1 MEKNNSKASG
11 KKDEKILGLFYDFF
25 RSIKLTIFLLIFL
38 AILSI
43 IGTIIPQNAPRME
56 YIQRYGPN
64 LYNLFNF
71 FDLFDMYHSWWFSA
85 ILLLLSINLISCS
98 LHRLPS
104 LWNQIVREREIVL
117 KDSMIQ
123 TLPFTAKIRSEKKM
137 EEIFTHLRKWFR
149 KPAQL
154 DSSSFFTFY
163 GEKGRFSRL
172 GVYIT
177 HLSVLLILIGGLIG
191 SIFGF
196 RGFVNIFEGET
207 VNQIYLREGDRD
219 IPKPIHFSV
228 RCDEFNILYYDLPQP
243 EKHVKDYLSVLT
255 IIENEREILKKTIKV
270 NHPLHYKGLSFYQS
284 SYGSAHQITLG
295 FQKKGDKEKRVLK
308 GWEGENIP
316 LPRSNAFIRVLRY
329 VPEIHHFGEGIQIA
343 LFKMGQEPK
352 VFWVLKGGAK
362 GGPKEVDG
370 ELLFTLENVTTKEY
384 TGLQV
389 TKDPGVW
396 IVWVGCG
403 LMIFG
408 LILSFFF
415 SHQRVWIRIP
425 KKSGEEILLAGTANK
440 NRIGFE
446 KKFDQLTKSLTT

>member
-1 MEKNNSKASG
+1 MVKNNSKASG
-11 KKDEKILGLFYDFF
+11 KKDEGILGLFYDFF

-98 LHRLPS
+98 IHRLPS
-104 LWNQIVREREIVL
+104 LWNQIFREREIVL

-123 TLPFTAKIRSEKKM
+123 TLPFTAKIHSEKKA
-137 EEIFTHLRKWFR
+137 EEILTPLRKWFR
-149 KPAQL
+149 KPKQL
-154 DSSSFFTFY
+154 DSPSFITFY

-177 HLSVLLILIGGLIG
+177 HLSVLIILIGSLIG

-316 LPRSNAFIRVLRY
+316 LPQSNAFIRVLRY

-352 VFWVLKGGAK
+352 VFWVLKEGAK

-446 KKFDQLTKSLTT
+446 KKFDQLTKSLMT

>member
-1 MEKNNSKASG
+1 MGKNNSKATG
-11 KKDEKILGLFYDFF
+11 KKDEGILSLFYDFF

-43 IGTIIPQNAPRME
+43 IGTIIPQNASRME
-56 YIQRYGPN
+56 YIQRYGSN

-71 FDLFDMYHSWWFSA
+71 FDLFDMYHSWWFSG

-98 LHRLPS
+98 IHRLPS
-104 LWNQIVREREIVL
+104 LWNQIFREREIVL
-117 KDSMIQ
+117 KDSLIQ
-123 TLPFTAKIRSEKKM
+123 TLPFIAKIRSEKKA
-137 EEIFTHLRKWFR
+137 EEILTHLRKWFR
-149 KPAQL
+149 KPKQL
-154 DSSSFFTFY
+154 DSPSFITFY

-177 HLSVLLILIGGLIG
+177 HLSVLIILIGSLIG

-316 LPRSNAFIRVLRY
+316 LPQSNAFIRVLRY

-352 VFWVLKGGAK
+352 VFWVLKGGTK

-446 KKFDQLTKSLTT
+446 KKFDQLTKSLMT